1 MERFW
6 IWLAWRL
13 PRQLAYWTM
22 IRVAA
27 EASTGKY
34 RHIEAPALLV
44 VDALQRWNDESLARK
59 QRTIAEMEKCR

>member
-13 PRQLAYWTM
+13 PRQLAYWAM

-34 RHIEAPALLV
+34 AHVEAPALLV
-44 VDALQRWNDESLARK
+44 VDALQRWNDETRDRRL
-59 QRTIAEMEKCR
+59 RTIAEMEKCR